1 MLKIIFILVSAL
13 FLSNCAAPTSAL
25 LGPIFTGAK
34 TGSVYQASLS
44 YGTNRIVDKIRKGDQ
59 DNNLDKI
66 SNFLP
71 KLSSEDRKPFVL
83 LAYKVSKVEISDV
96 IEPEP
101 LP

>member
-1 MLKIIFILVSAL
+1 MFKIIFTLVCML
-13 FLSNCAAPTSAL
+13 LLSNCSAPASAL

-44 YGTNRIVDKIRKGDQ
+44 YGTNRIVDKIREGDKA
-59 DNNLDKI
+59 NNLDKI